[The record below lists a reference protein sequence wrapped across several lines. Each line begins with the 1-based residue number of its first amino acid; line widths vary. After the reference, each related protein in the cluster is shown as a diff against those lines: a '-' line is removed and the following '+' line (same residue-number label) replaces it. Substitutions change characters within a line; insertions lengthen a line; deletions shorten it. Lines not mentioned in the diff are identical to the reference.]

1 MQFNVSFPSLFYF
14 IILSFFL
21 SSSFSFLFSFFPLFR
36 LFLSSLLSFIHFH
49 SYSDPTSPHLFL
61 FFCLLIFPPLLPFL
75 PFSSPLLSSLHTPGR
90 KAFVF
95 YLHNKGGCCARS
107 SEEPGKRNILILTLH
122 LLYLL
127 PRLCLYHLH
136 HFVSSLSSLYSF
148 TLFFSPLPFN
158 KYSFINRLIYL
169 PSSHLSLHV
178 LFLP

>member
-1 MQFNVSFPSLFYF
+1 MSRFLLSFTSL
-14 IILSFFL
+14 FFL
-21 SSSFSFLFSFFPLFR
+21 SSYLLPSLFFSLSFLFFASSFLLSCPSSTFILILIQPLRIFSSSSASLSFPL
-36 LFLSSLLSFIHFH
+36 SS
-49 SYSDPTSPHLFL
+49 
-61 FFCLLIFPPLLPFL
+61 PFS

-136 HFVSSLSSLYSF
+136 HFVSSLSSLYFF
-148 TLFFSPLPFN
+148 TLLFSLLPFN
-158 KYSFINRLIYL
+158 NYSFIIPYRLFYL
-169 PSSHLSLHV
+169 HSSHLSLHV
-178 LFLP
+178 LFLS